1 MYASQKAN
9 QASATLSPDSGM
21 MKELFYGSTA
31 EVFQEAVLL
40 QSSKSPVFLL
50 LIFSMLKKR
59 CPTESFLPGTNDG
72 HLPPSEDEFVGHQFV
87 IAWSIGL
94 REYLSL

>member
-9 QASATLSPDSGM
+9 QASATPSPDSGM

-50 LIFSMLKKR
+50 LIFSYVKKTVSNR
-59 CPTESFLPGTNDG
+59 VFSARN
-72 HLPPSEDEFVGHQFV
+72 
-87 IAWSIGL
+87 
-94 REYLSL
+94 